1 MGGLLMDKAS
11 SRAARVARQP
21 ITDIKG
27 RLAGYELLFR
37 DGDAQFALIKDA
49 VASTVAVVERALG
62 GVGFDAIS
70 SGKDCYLNCTTEF
83 LQSQAIDLLPPERFV
98 LEIHETCKPGPAL
111 YALCKRLR
119 ERGFRLALDDVQAL
133 TPMIRQMLAVVDIV
147 KLDWLEID
155 PPQRTPMARELAA
168 QGLCVLAEKIED
180 AREYEVSRAAGCQ
193 LFQGYYFVRPEVFA
207 VRATPPYFNAVLAVM
222 ELLMNSAPY
231 RQLAD
236 ALLSAPALLAQL
248 LRLAS
253 SGAMGLAFK
262 SSLGSIDAA
271 LMFVGTE
278 RLLQWCGVLMYSD
291 QLPVGDDPL
300 AQLALQR
307 AHWMRDEVERIWPED
322 RPLALRA
329 VLTGSLSL
337 LHVAHGV
344 SARAFWQ
351 GLPLAGDV
359 LAALVDRSGVLGEVL
374 ALVEQSE
381 QREHVLSPSFA

>member
-1 MGGLLMDKAS
+1 MDEAAP
-11 SRAARVARQP
+11 RAARVARQP

-62 GVGFDAIS
+62 GVGLDAIS

-98 LEIHETCKPGPAL
+98 LEIHETCQPGPAL

-119 ERGFRLALDDVQAL
+119 ARGFRFALDDVQAL

-147 KLDWLEID
+147 KLDWLEIA
-155 PPQRTPMARELAA
+155 PSQRAPMARELAA

-193 LFQGYYFVRPEVFA
+193 LFQGYYFARPEVFA
-207 VRATPPYFNAVLAVM
+207 VRAKPPHFNAVLAVM
-222 ELLMNSAPY
+222 ELLM
-231 RQLAD
+231 
-236 ALLSAPALLAQL
+236 
-248 LRLAS
+248 
-253 SGAMGLAFK
+253 
-262 SSLGSIDAA
+262 
-271 LMFVGTE
+271 
-278 RLLQWCGVLMYSD
+278 YSD
-291 QLPVGDDPL
+291 QHPVGDDPL

-307 AHWMRDEVERIWPED
+307 AHWMRNEVERIWPED
-322 RPLALRA
+322 RTLALRA

-337 LHVAHGV
+337 LHVAHGA

-351 GLPLAGDV
+351 GLPLADDV
-359 LAALVDRSGVLGEVL
+359 LAALVERSGVLGELL
-374 ALVEQSE
+374 AQVEQSE
-381 QREHVLSPSFA
+381 RHEPVLSPAFA